1 MKPTRIGVVINPIS
15 GRRGRR
21 PGEADRRRRF
31 VEHAITAGG
40 HTADVRL
47 TTGAGQARALAAACV
62 ADGCEIVIAMG
73 GDGTVNEV
81 AQALVGT
88 DVPLAIVPC
97 GSGDGLALGLGV
109 PTTWHDALRVAM
121 TGTHTRMDVGYAN
134 DRLFLNLAGIGFDAA
149 VAHHFARRGTRGPIG
164 YVCSTLRLVWTYRAS
179 HYVVQCGDQRRDG
192 RMFLLGIANA
202 AVYGNGAVLSR
213 DADVRDGLLDVVVV
227 RAGSP
232 LSQMWRARRLF
243 WRHRAPARGVERLRA
258 QTITVTG
265 DHIVCHLDGDTFDTS
280 GTVTF
285 RVAPLGLIVITP
297 A

>member
-1 MKPTRIGVVINPIS
+1 MKPTRIGVVINPVS
-15 GRRGRR
+15 GRHGRR
-21 PGEADRRRRF
+21 PGEADRRRRV
-31 VEHAITAGG
+31 VERAITVAG
-40 HTADVRL
+40 HVADVRV
-47 TTGAGQARALAAACV
+47 TTGAGQGRALAAACI
-62 ADGCEIVIAMG
+62 ADGCALVIAMG

-109 PTTWHDALRVAM
+109 PSNWHDALRVAM
-121 TGTHTRMDVGYAN
+121 TGTPSRMDVGYAN

-149 VAHHFARRGTRGPIG
+149 VAHRFARRGTRGLVG
-164 YVCSTLRLVWTYRAS
+164 YVQSTLSLVWTYRAS
-179 HYVVQCGDQRRDG
+179 HYVLQCGDQRREG

-213 DADVRDGLLDVVVV
+213 DADVRDGLLDVAVV

-232 LSQMWRARRLF
+232 LSQIWRARRLF
-243 WRHRAPARGVERLRA
+243 WRHRAPADGVERLRA
-258 QTITVTG
+258 ETVTVTG
-265 DHIVCHLDGDTFDTS
+265 DHMVYHLDGEPCETS
-280 GTVTF
+280 GTLAF
-285 RVAPLGLIVITP
+285 RVAPLALDVITP

>member
-15 GRRGRR
+15 GRHGRR
-21 PGEADRRRRF
+21 LGEADRRRRF
-31 VEHAITAGG
+31 VEHEITAGG
-40 HTADVRL
+40 HVADVRL
-47 TTGAGQARALAAACV
+47 TTGTGQARALAAACV
-62 ADGCEIVIAMG
+62 ADGCTIVIAMG

-109 PTTWHDALRVAM
+109 PTNWRDALRVAM
-121 TGTHTRMDVGYAN
+121 TGTHSRMDVGYAN

-149 VAHHFARRGTRGPIG
+149 VAQHFARRGTRGPIG
-164 YVCSTLRLVWTYRAS
+164 YVRSTLRLVWTYRAS
-179 HYVVQCGDQRRDG
+179 HYVVQCGDERREG

-227 RAGSP
+227 QAGSA
-232 LSQMWRARRLF
+232 LSQVWRARRLF
-243 WRHRAPARGVERLRA
+243 WRHRAPAHGVERLRA

-285 RVAPLGLIVITP
+285 RVAPLALGVVTP